1 MVVGLSTYFFS
12 TSSGPYFFLF
22 WNIVFLELDPK
33 IVFVLFLEFSNCAF
47 WKHSRKYFLVNYYF
61 FFYKFHYS
69 SLKKKFKNNIH
80 GSLIPMMEN
89 KVSELP
95 SKIPKTLYGLFY
107 WPIFLPSSCE
117 WNYKYE
123 NHSIS
128 IAQVFWPLY
137 LWRKQGKKLEREKTF
152 VFQKE
157 IIIMTILKLL
167 ESTPPFSS
175 LLGQVES
182 SFLGTQTQ
190 LLHKFYGKK
199 WGKKIEKKK
208 VKKINLNTKIKIF

>member
-33 IVFVLFLEFSNCAF
+33 IVFVLFFFSNLVTVF
-47 WKHSRKYFLVNYYF
+47 FGNIVENIFLLIIIF
-61 FFYKFHYS
+61 FINSVLLK
-69 SLKKKFKNNIH
+69 KKKFKNSID

-95 SKIPKTLYGLFY
+95 SKIPKTLCGLFY

-117 WNYKYE
+117 WSYKYE

-128 IAQVFWPLY
+128 IAQVFWPLF
-137 LWRKQGKKLEREKTF
+137 LRRKQGKKLEREKTF
-152 VFQKE
+152 VF
-157 IIIMTILKLL
+157 
-167 ESTPPFSS
+167 
-175 LLGQVES
+175 
-182 SFLGTQTQ
+182 
-190 LLHKFYGKK
+190 
-199 WGKKIEKKK
+199 
-208 VKKINLNTKIKIF
+208 